1 MLWLTKK
8 ENSVNI
14 YFNIYLVNRSAT
26 NVNLF
31 IFAASIKK
39 QIESVYSGRIG
50 VFDLTTVITI
60 KPLYKYQLRTLYNNL
75 VIAVSDH
82 VTNDNVAEADFK
94 GLLIKLNPKHIDSIN
109 NGNNKRTLPHELG
122 HILGLDHPHANA
134 KFESVNPLASVHEQ
148 QISDEEK
155 THNLMCQSWYI
166 QKAGVALNDAMALT
180 EGQVKLIY
188 ENYNS
193 KKLNRNY
200 SIKKGF
206 FNYKWIGKI

>member
-14 YFNIYLVNRSAT
+14 YFNIYLVNRSTT

-31 IFAASIKK
+31 ILAASIKK
-39 QIESVYSGRIG
+39 QIESVYRGKIG
-50 VFDLTTVITI
+50 MFDLTTIVTI

-75 VIAVSDH
+75 VIAISDNI
-82 VTNDNVAEADFK
+82 TNDNVAEADFK
-94 GLLIKLNPKHIDSIN
+94 GLLIKLNPKYIDSIN
-109 NGNNKRTLPHELG
+109 NGNNRRTMPHELG

-134 KFESVNPLASVHEQ
+134 KFESVNPLASVFEQ
-148 QISDEEK
+148 EISNAEK

-166 QKAGVALNDAMALT
+166 QKAGVALNEALALT
-180 EGQVKLIY
+180 ENQVKLIY

-200 SIKKGF
+200 SIAKGF